1 VKSAIGLG
9 TELPFTRM
17 NHRGRFT
24 SVVKT
29 SGNAVASANGLA
41 AVDVALAFG
50 DPPLLPDELHPDSA
64 AIPTATTINSTSNP
78 GLGRLR
84 FLSAYVGDIS
94 CSSPN
99 VINGAV

>member
-41 AVDVALAFG
+41 AVDVALAAG
-50 DPPLLPDELHPDSA
+50 DPLLPDEPQPDSA
-64 AIPTATTINSTSNP
+64 AIAAATMINSGNNP
-78 GLGRLR
+78 Q
-84 FLSAYVGDIS
+84 VE
-94 CSSPN
+94 
-99 VINGAV
+99 